1 MPELPEIEVTRR
13 RIEGLLV
20 GRRISRV
27 FTTPK
32 SYLFLTDPKRLE
44 KRLVGREIIRLD
56 RHGKYLVAALDDGK
70 RLVLHLGM
78 SGQLFGDRATSPRLL
93 SASARSALTP
103 SQQAT
108 FVPDQHTHLQLCFE
122 DGGSRVLLRDVRKFG
137 KVRLLESGEN
147 EPRLDKLGVDALV
160 ATGEELFRATRRRS
174 VEIKTLLLDQSSIAG
189 IGNIYADECLFRARV
204 RPTRR
209 ARRMTRRECARLIE
223 AVRETLQRAIETG
236 GSSIS
241 DYVAPDGQDGGYQ
254 DERCVYARAGLPCH
268 VCGTPIRKTVIAQRG
283 THFCPKCQR

>member
-78 SGQLFGDRATSPRLL
+78 S
-93 SASARSALTP
+93 TP

>member
-27 FTTPK
+27 LTTPK
-32 SYLFLTDPKRLE
+32 SYFFLTDPKRLE
-44 KRLVGREIIRLD
+44 KRLVGREITRLD

-103 SQQAT
+103 EQQAT

-122 DGGSRVLLRDVRKFG
+122 DGGSKVLLRDVRKFG
-137 KVRLLESGEN
+137 KVRLLEPGESD
-147 EPRLDKLGVDALV
+147 PRLDKLGVDALV
-160 ATGEELFRATRRRS
+160 ATGEELFRATRRRN

-209 ARRMTRRECARLIE
+209 ARRMTRRECARTIE
-223 AVRETLQRAIETG
+223 ALRETLRRAIETG
-236 GSSIS
+236 GSSIR
-241 DYVAPDGQDGGYQ
+241 DYVAPDGQDGRYQ
-254 DERCVYARAGLPCH
+254 DERRVYARAGLPCR
-268 VCGTPIRKTVIAQRG
+268 VCGTPIRKIVIAQRG